1 MQAVTLAIRVI
12 DAPQREN
19 QGFADRPRG
28 VDRPSATL
36 KLPADTK
43 KNYAIFNVLERSS
56 FATRKLTIHIN
67 LQLVNKNESEIRREP
82 FLSCRGDKIKE
93 TGFLP
98 FSSAVT
104 KYSRKNPVS
113 DRP

>member
-1 MQAVTLAIRVI
+1 LQAVTLGIRVI

-36 KLPADTK
+36 KLAAEQK

-56 FATRKLTIHIN
+56 FATRKLTIHLN
-67 LQLVNKNESEIRREP
+67 LQFVNKNESQIPRYP

-93 TGFLP
+93 TGFLRL
-98 FSSAVT
+98 SSAVT

-113 DRP
+113 GDP